1 MQKIYGEL
9 SQNICMLNCNYN
21 IEKGVFLLNKKNK
34 ILIIGVFLII
44 ASVLFL
50 LFRIN
55 SRVLSGEYQGTLTN
69 DTAPTYFK
77 FDDDKMY
84 LSTDGDSVML
94 FDKVLDE
101 KSYDEEVDVR
111 MHMISYRLNKT
122 ETNNLKN
129 GSNTSKHN
137 NLFAIVTIFNN
148 EYTDVGFSLNI
159 HSPALKEAL
168 LDPLKGG
175 RLSRINNPEFPEIR
189 KKDDT
194 TIKKEEKA
202 AIAKAD
208 SEQKLKD
215 KAAAEAK
222 LEAERKAVADAEAK
236 LEAERKATADVEA
249 KLEAER
255 KAAADAEAQKK
266 IQIDLLYS
274 SLVEQKLLPQYSETY
289 SDNLEEAKADMYK
302 YNGYEEAGI
311 VYETQTFSDELI
323 GRKVYIYGY
332 INDLIYLDNE
342 QVWIIDLKVS
352 GKRVFAIAP
361 YTANITNKELAIQGK
376 LTLYGIYKGVQT
388 LTLNSSTVLD
398 VPFFEGRLLN

>member
-175 RLSRINNPEFPEIR
+175 RLSRINNPEFPEIS

-194 TIKKEEKA
+194 TIKKEEQA
-202 AIAKAD
+202 AIAKAN

-215 KAAAEAK
+215 KAT
-222 LEAERKAVADAEAK
+222 AEAK